1 MDRLQ
6 GFVTLLTR
14 ELAARMP
21 GRQHDPIPLADIRTH
36 VPYAM
41 ARRVL
46 GIASHEDYEMAI
58 LRLAAGVGGYAS
70 TAPPDAAAQLA
81 AEAAAPSP
89 DTGLFRHFP
98 EATITLTPAGLAQGG
113 DEARF
118 APPLGALGAVATS
131 GAERLVSVRG
141 VDEAA
146 APCHR
151 CGAAMAGGWKFCPNC
166 GEPRDRPVRRHRVAV
181 IAGDGIGPEVI
192 EATLPILEAAAA
204 CHGFACA
211 WHPLPLSA
219 EHYLHTGESLPEPTF
234 RHLRDE
240 VDAILLG
247 ALGDP
252 RVPGNEHARDIL
264 LGLRFGLD
272 LYINFRPVRLVHP
285 DLTPLRA
292 DPATGGPPEIDLVV
306 FRENTEGAYRGR
318 GRLEGEEHI
327 AEEIIT
333 RRGVDRIV
341 RAALEWADANGRT
354 RVTMADKSNAIP
366 AHRLWL
372 ERFQAIAA
380 EFPGLD
386 TEHRYVDALALE
398 LIRYPARFQV
408 IVTNNLFGDILSDL
422 AAGLVGGL
430 GLAPSAN
437 LHPGRPGLFEPVH
450 GSAPALAGGG
460 VANPLAMV
468 LTGALMFAALGEA
481 DAAHTVEDAVSR
493 ALDSGLRTPDL
504 GGSHTTSDAARAVL
518 DALA

>member
-1 MDRLQ
+1 MDDLQ

-21 GRQHDPIPLADIRTH
+21 GRQHDSIPLADIRTH
-36 VPYAM
+36 VPYAT

-70 TAPPDAAAQLA
+70 THPPDAAAQLA

-98 EATITLTPAGLAQGG
+98 EATITLTPAGLAQGV

-118 APPLGALGAVATS
+118 APPLGSPGTAMAGAGRVAEVRE
-131 GAERLVSVRG
+131 GGDAAER
-141 VDEAA
+141 
-146 APCHR
+146 CHR
-151 CGAAMAGGWKFCPNC
+151 CGAANAVRWKFCPNC
-166 GEPRDRPVRRHRVAV
+166 GEPRDRPVRQHRIAV
-181 IAGDGIGPEVI
+181 IGGDGIGPEVLD
-192 EATLPILEAAAA
+192 ATLPILEAAAA

-211 WHPLPLSA
+211 WHRLPLSA
-219 EHYLHTGESLPEPTF
+219 EHYLHTGESLPEPLF
-234 RHLRDE
+234 RQLRDE
-240 VDAILLG
+240 ADAILLG

-272 LYINFRPVRLVHP
+272 LYINFRPVRLLHP
-285 DLTPLRA
+285 DLTPLRP
-292 DPATGGPPEIDLVV
+292 DPNTGRPPEIDIVI

-327 AEEIIT
+327 AEEVIT
-333 RRGVDRIV
+333 VRGVDRIV

-354 RVTMADKSNAIP
+354 RVTMVDKSNAIP

-372 ERFQAIAA
+372 ERFHALAA
-380 EFPGLD
+380 EFPGID

-398 LIRYPARFQV
+398 LIRDPARFRV
-408 IVTNNLFGDILSDL
+408 IVTNNLFGDIISDL

-460 VANPLAMV
+460 IANPLAMV
-468 LTGALMFAALGEA
+468 LTGALMLAALGEA
-481 DAAHTVEDAVSR
+481 DAAQTVEDAVSR
-493 ALDSGLRTPDL
+493 ALASGLRTPDL
-504 GGSHTTSDAARAVL
+504 GGSHTTRDAAQAVL